1 MGIQWGNIYPEAETE
16 NFLYFLGSKIVMSCE
31 VNKLE
36 LLSSEMIKY
45 DTQVVC
51 PHYAPFP
58 GGPMDLGYLTQ
69 YSTDLSIFC
78 IMSRYGLENIYV
90 N

>member
-16 NFLYFLGSKIVMSCE
+16 NFLYFLDSKVVMLCE

-36 LLSSEMIKY
+36 LLSSEMIKC

-69 YSTDLSIFC
+69 YSTDL
-78 IMSRYGLENIYV
+78 
-90 N
+90 